1 MEDSSPNK
9 MTSSP
14 LAKSLFGGQNIQAVV
29 ESPSKRSA
37 QLPTPAASSQVE
49 VKDQL
54 HERGMHS
61 VDPGVQGHVDRTV
74 ADSSS
79 DDLQIRVPKSR
90 PKSGANVAEPIF
102 GGLSTTQSAGSMK
115 DFSSEEDDVPVPSAR
130 RNRAPPLRLSS
141 DEDSGPQA
149 PQKPVTP
156 TKRSGVRPVSYTVR
170 SDSSDESEVEA
181 PAKKLRQKLSISP
194 QSNNTVSSTNRGARR
209 PKEQL
214 ANEKASE
221 AEGAISVPHGSEGS
235 SSEDIVAT
243 PARKRRNTAQLRS
256 PVQETNHSA
265 ENGSELDLQDEVDDL
280 KGTSDIEIRETRT
293 RGAPGS
299 SARNARQQKL
309 EELRR
314 RRAGITEEEKAES
327 EQNDSDVDEIS
338 EPEPIHHAMRRG
350 GNLDEYEEDFVD
362 DDDDTLGV
370 EMDSEALRR
379 AIPIEFTHH
388 ANKTTIEHFKDEV
401 EWMVHNKLNPAFD
414 RYDEIYEVAH
424 QKLDDEFKAYAGSK
438 FISPVWAPE
447 FDAALKARPEF
458 YRTNIP
464 TMMEHKCDACRRT
477 NHPPKHRVTFTGK
490 PYNRKTLEPIANDDE
505 DDEDDDDSDQSD
517 DSKSSSSEHEENFF
531 LGR

>member
-1 MEDSSPNK
+1 MEDSPPNK

-14 LAKSLFGGQNIQAVV
+14 LAKSIFGGQNIQVVV

-54 HERGMHS
+54 HERSMHS

-79 DDLQIRVPKSR
+79 DDLQILPKSR

-130 RNRAPPLRLSS
+130 RNRAPPIRLSS

-156 TKRSGVRPVSYTVR
+156 TKRPRARPASYTVR
-170 SDSSDESEVEA
+170 SDSSDESEAEA

-194 QSNNTVSSTNRGARR
+194 QSNNTVSSTDRGTRR

-214 ANEKASE
+214 ANEKSSE
-221 AEGAISVPHGSEGS
+221 AEGAIIVSDRSEGS

-256 PVQETNHSA
+256 PARETNHSV
-265 ENGSELDLQDEVDDL
+265 ENDSELDLQDEVDDL

-293 RGAPGS
+293 RGAPES

-314 RRAGITEEEKAES
+314 RRAGVREEGEEAES
-327 EQNDSDVDEIS
+327 EQNDSDVAEIS
-338 EPEPIHHAMRRG
+338 ELEPIHHAMRRG

-388 ANKTTIEHFKDEV
+388 ANKKTIEHFKDEV

-424 QKLDDEFKAYAGSK
+424 RKLDDEFKAYAGSK

-447 FDAALKARPEF
+447 FDAALKARPDF
-458 YRTNIP
+458 YRTDIP
-464 TMMEHKCDACRRT
+464 TMLEHKCDACRRT

-490 PYNRKTLEPIANDDE
+490 PYDRKTLEPIANDDE
-505 DDEDDDDSDQSD
+505 DDDDDDSDQSD
-517 DSKSSSSEHEENFF
+517 DNKSSSSEHEENFF

>member
-14 LAKSLFGGQNIQAVV
+14 LAKSIFGGQNFQVVV
-29 ESPSKRSA
+29 ESPCKRSA

-54 HERGMHS
+54 HERDMHS
-61 VDPGVQGHVDRTV
+61 VDPGVQGHVDRTG
-74 ADSSS
+74 ADSNS
-79 DDLQIRVPKSR
+79 DDLQILPKSR
-90 PKSGANVAEPIF
+90 PKLGANVAEPIF
-102 GGLSTTQSAGSMK
+102 GGLSNTRSVGSMK
-115 DFSSEEDDVPVPSAR
+115 DFSSEEDDVLVPSAR
-130 RNRAPPLRLSS
+130 RNRAPTIRLSS
-141 DEDSGPQA
+141 DEISSPQA

-156 TKRSGVRPVSYTVR
+156 MKRPRARPVSYTVR
-170 SDSSDESEVEA
+170 SDSSDENEAEA
-181 PAKKLRQKLSISP
+181 PAKELRQKLSISP
-194 QSNNTVSSTNRGARR
+194 QPNNTIDRGTRR

-214 ANEKASE
+214 ANKKSSE
-221 AEGAISVPHGSEGS
+221 AEGTIIVSDGSEGS
-235 SSEDIVAT
+235 SSEDILAT

-256 PVQETNHSA
+256 PAQETNLST
-265 ENGSELDLQDEVDDL
+265 ENDSELDLQDEVDDL
-280 KGTSDIEIRETRT
+280 KDTSDIEIRETST
-293 RGAPGS
+293 RVARES

-314 RRAGITEEEKAES
+314 RRAGIREEDEEAES
-327 EQNDSDVDEIS
+327 EQNDSDVAERS

-350 GNLDEYEEDFVD
+350 GNLDKYEEDFVD

-370 EMDSEALRR
+370 EMDGEALRR
-379 AIPIEFTHH
+379 AIPIEFTHY
-388 ANKTTIEHFKDEV
+388 ANKKTIEHFKDEV

-424 QKLDDEFKAYAGSK
+424 RKLDDEFKAYAGSK

-447 FDAALKARPEF
+447 FEAALKARPDF
-458 YRTNIP
+458 LRTDIP
-464 TMMEHKCDACRRT
+464 TMQEHKCDACRRT

-490 PYNRKTLEPIANDDE
+490 PYDRKTLEPVGN
-505 DDEDDDDSDQSD
+505 DDEDDDDSDQSED
-517 DSKSSSSEHEENFF
+517 NKSSTSEREEVFF